1 MSVTPL
7 NLSFEFFPPRTEKGE
22 IKLQATL
29 NELQS
34 YRPEFY
40 SVTFGAGG
48 STRDK
53 TLETVSHIQQQGLVD
68 ASPHISCI
76 GATRESIAELLDLYR
91 AQGIS
96 RLVALRGDMPSGMRD
111 PGDFLH
117 ASDLVRF
124 IRETTGDAFSIA
136 VAAYPETHPQA
147 RNLLT
152 DLQNFKVKMD
162 SGADFAITQYFYTLD
177 AFWYF
182 REACQAV
189 GIDKPIIPGIMP
201 ILNFE
206 NLVRFSQNCGAE
218 IPRWVH
224 QVMQAYDGDV
234 QTQQDY
240 GVDLVT
246 RLCEQLLAEG
256 VDGLHFYTMNQSRLS
271 LRILDNLGLTPVEMP
286 DQAQA

>member
-1 MSVTPL
+1 MSISPL

-22 IKLQATL
+22 LNLAATL
-29 NELQS
+29 DELQGLQ
-34 YRPEFY
+34 PEFF

-53 TLETVSHIQQQGLVD
+53 TLETVSAIQQRGNVD
-68 ASPHISCI
+68 ACPHISCI
-76 GATRESIAELLDLYR
+76 GSTRESIAELLDLY
-91 AQGIS
+91 QSLGIR

-111 PGDFLH
+111 PGDFHH

-124 IRETTGDAFSIA
+124 IRETSGDHFRVA

-147 RNLLT
+147 KNLLT
-152 DLQNFKVKMD
+152 DLQNFKLKMD
-162 SGADFAITQYFYTLD
+162 QGADFAITQYFFNID
-177 AFWYF
+177 AFLYF
-182 REACQAV
+182 REACHAV
-189 GIDKPIIPGIMP
+189 GIEKAIIPGIMP
-201 ILNFE
+201 IVKFD

-234 QTQQDY
+234 ETQQAY

-246 RLCEQLLAEG
+246 RLCERLLAEG

-271 LRILDNLGLTPVEMP
+271 RQVLENLGIHPAAE
-286 DQAQA
+286 AQSAQG